1 MKNLSIAIVC
11 FFAACTCTTGQEC
24 SRYYPMKE
32 GTSFQYTSYDKKGK
46 EQGTINYRITEASGS
61 GDSTSATMNMTYIDD
76 KGKEVIS
83 SNYTLNCSE
92 NTVHIDYESLLSND
106 MMQQFDDMEME
117 VTGTDI
123 ELPNDLSVGQN
134 LADANVNVKMSMGGI
149 NMNMNVETVNRKVEK
164 KESVTTPAGSFDCYV
179 ISSETKSKMVIGN
192 NTFPNLLWLA
202 EGVGMV
208 KQETYNKNGKLMG
221 SMLLTQFSE

>member
-1 MKNLSIAIVC
+1 MKNLTIAIVC
-11 FFAACTCTTGQEC
+11 FFAACTYTTGQEC

-46 EQGTINYRITEASGS
+46 EQGTMNYRITEASG
-61 GDSTSATMNMTYIDD
+61 GVGSTSATMNMTYTDD
-76 KGKEVIS
+76 KGKEVVS
-83 SNYTLNCSE
+83 SNYTLSCSE
-92 NTVHIDYESLLSND
+92 NTVHIDYESLLSNE
-106 MMQQFDDMEME
+106 MMQQFEDMEME
-117 VTGTDI
+117 VTGTDV

-134 LADANVNVKMSMGGI
+134 LPDANVDVKMSMGGI
-149 NMNMNVETVNRKVEK
+149 NMNMNVETINRKVEK

-179 ISSETKSKMVIGN
+179 IYSETKSKMMLAN
-192 NTFPNLLWLA
+192 NTFPNRLWLA

-221 SMLLTQFSE
+221 SMVLTLFSQ